1 MMGFKEIRTR
11 TRAHAHTHTHTH
23 THTMF
28 NYVCVCWPMYMCMCL
43 HMHLSVD
50 PRQKAEDGNRFP
62 ELKSL
67 VILRHLTWVLGME
80 SGPASECSVS

>member
-1 MMGFKEIRTR
+1 
-11 TRAHAHTHTHTH
+11 
-23 THTMF
+23 
-28 NYVCVCWPMYMCMCL
+28 MYMCMCL